1 MLVLLRM
8 CERHLTLRGRQVN
21 KRSGAS
27 HSGGSTPREPF
38 IGNYPQMIYYKSLS
52 IRKGKVPQVQFLML
66 KCQND
71 NQNNDVVPDQ
81 FVSSF
86 MSSIHELSNQT
97 EVGDDGNSDFK
108 LNPNKT
114 ISARSTDE
122 NNTFKDIAKSV
133 SEVMLNLFF
142 DSNKRPNLR
151 SEMQNY
157 VTTKNETNS
166 DYGLIK
172 WSEQR
177 ARRLKRVVT
186 DSEEQQSEEKGE
198 IRRQGKKENKEQRQ
212 IEKEEVLRQNEEII
226 SKTRRQSDDKDR
238 RRQRSGKNGAKRRS
252 GNKRNIQRQCERCHR
267 RCNCEQSSPL
277 VTTSASAIPEP
288 NRGPSV
294 VTFVGAI
301 PESNQVRIGPWNKKE
316 TSKVSQQYDFTPFY
330 LTNDSIEVSINGLF
344 FISVQVYYSGNN
356 KDMYHSY
363 WVMLLSLGASAPE
376 KLIKCGSFNI
386 EVSCYTSITT
396 YLQKGDRLYLEQE
409 AIRTVNLEKG
419 YSQIQ
424 IVLLSSDR
432 NEEDK
437 KAT

>member
-1 MLVLLRM
+1 MGKMTGINISSSIKNPITENDSSQNFNVNISTKNGILSHLYDCLVLISLLALLLSSMVITQQLAVLR
-8 CERHLTLRGRQVN
+8 
-21 KRSGAS
+21 K
-27 HSGGSTPREPF
+27 
-38 IGNYPQMIYYKSLS
+38 
-52 IRKGKVPQVQFLML
+52 QVQFLML

-316 TSKVSQQYDFTPFY
+316 TSKV
-330 LTNDSIEVSINGLF
+330 
-344 FISVQVYYSGNN
+344 YYSGNN